1 MNILAVLVAAIVPMA
16 IGMVWYNSKTF
27 GNAWMKE
34 TGLTE
39 EELRKA
45 NMVKVFGFS
54 VLFSMMLSM
63 VLQFNV
69 IHQFGILSSFYDY
82 REQIKDITTPEGALY
97 KQVMDLVGT
106 GHRTFGHGML
116 HGVTTALF
124 FVLPVIGINS
134 LFERKTFKFI
144 FIHVGYWVITLGIM
158 GGILSVWM

>member
-1 MNILAVLVAAIVPMA
+1 MNILAVLVAALVPMV
-16 IGMVWYNSKTF
+16 IGMLWYNPKTL

-54 VLFSMMLSM
+54 VLFSFMLSLI
-63 VLQFNV
+63 LQSNV
-69 IHQFGILSSFYDY
+69 IHQMGIVSAFFDY
-82 REQIKDITTPEGALY
+82 EQQIKDPTTKEGAIY
-97 KQVMDLVGT
+97 KSVMDLVGT
-106 GHRTFGHGML
+106 GHRTFGHGMF
-116 HGVTTALF
+116 HGIITALF

-134 LFERKTFKFI
+134 LFERKTFKYI

-158 GGILSVWM
+158 GGILSAWI